1 MVPQLLITIIILF
14 FFFFLRGVTLTL
26 MLEINEN
33 LFSIAQCSMSDSKLV

>member
-1 MVPQLLITIIILF
+1 MVPQLLITIIIL